1 MSDNNMDNFQ
11 QFIGYAR
18 YSRWRPELNR
28 REHWHET
35 VRRLTDWWMER
46 AELTGKEAEELY
58 DYTYNLKVFPSM
70 RTLYTA
76 GPALDRDHM
85 SAFNCTAQSIDH
97 PAAFSEMLYVLMVG
111 AGAGFSVERDEINKL
126 PVVAESFHPTETTIH
141 VHDSRIGWCKG
152 LKQLIAMLYE
162 GEIPK
167 YDLSALRPAG
177 AVLKTFGGRSSGPE
191 PLARLFDHCIEV
203 WKQAAGRRLNSQ
215 EVHSVCCM
223 IGEVVVCGGVRR
235 SSLISLGNL
244 SDDRHRRLKVGEW
257 WHANPHF
264 RMANNSAV
272 FTDKPE
278 FVAFQ
283 AEMQSLY
290 DSKCGERG
298 ILNRQA
304 VQKKAEEIGRDHEH
318 KFLTNPCGEISL
330 RNGQACNLSSVIIRP
345 DDTLDSLKD
354 KVRVA
359 TIYGTLQSSLTEFRF
374 LRKKWQDNCEQEA
387 LLGVSLTGICDHPV
401 MSGKKGE
408 KVLIEWLTELRKH
421 AREVNKKWAK
431 RLGINPSAAITCIK
445 PEGTSSLLNSTS
457 SGIHP
462 RYARYVKRTVR
473 QANTD
478 PLTAF
483 LKDQGVPNEP
493 CDMDPYGT
501 TIFSFPLESPK
512 ESLTTDDVGTVDQL
526 KLGAI
531 YNNHWADHQVSMT
544 VYYDDSSWY
553 PMVDYMWTH
562 WDQMTGVS
570 FLPKFEGNT
579 FSQAPLNAIDRET
592 YLRLKKEQPV
602 IDWSKLAEFE
612 AGEDFTEA
620 GNQSACEGD
629 KCEIS

>member
-1 MSDNNMDNFQ
+1 LSNEMDNFQ

-18 YSRWRPELNR
+18 YSRWRPELDGGR
-28 REHWHET
+28 REHWNET
-35 VRRLTDWWMER
+35 VRRLTDWWKDR
-46 AELTGKEAEELY
+46 AGLTEKEAEELY

-85 SAFNCTAQSIDH
+85 SAFNCTAQAIDH
-97 PAAFSEMLYVLMVG
+97 PAAFSELLYILMVG
-111 AGAGFSVERDEINKL
+111 AGGGFSVERDQINKL
-126 PVVAESFHPTETTIH
+126 PEVAESFHPTDTTIV

-167 YDLSALRPAG
+167 YDLSLLRPAG

-191 PLARLFDHCIEV
+191 PLAKLFDHCIEV
-203 WKQAAGRRLNSQ
+203 FQGAAGRKLNSQ
-215 EVHSVCCM
+215 EIHSLCCM
-223 IGEVVVCGGVRR
+223 VGEVTVCGGVRR

-244 SDDRHRRLKVGEW
+244 SDNRHRRLKVGEW
-257 WHANPHF
+257 WHENPHF

-272 FTDKPE
+272 FTSKPE
-278 FVAFQ
+278 FEDFQ

-298 ILNRQA
+298 ILNREA
-304 VQKKAEEIGRDHEH
+304 VKRKAWSIGRDDTPD
-318 KFLTNPCGEISL
+318 FLTNPCGEISL

-345 DDTLDSLKD
+345 DDTLETLKD

-359 TIYGTLQSSLTEFRF
+359 TIYGTLQASLTNFRF
-374 LRKKWQDNCEQEA
+374 LRAKWRNNCEEEA

-401 MSGKKGE
+401 MSGRKGE
-408 KVLIEWLTELRKH
+408 EQLIEWLTDLRKY
-421 AREVNKKWAK
+421 AREVNRKWAK

-445 PEGTSSLLNSTS
+445 PEGTSSLLNGTS

-462 RYARYVKRTVR
+462 RYAKWVLRTVR

-493 CDMDPYGT
+493 CNMDPHGT

-512 ESLTTDDVGTVDQL
+512 GAIVSDEMDAIEQL
-526 KLGAI
+526 KLGTI
-531 YNNHWADHQVSMT
+531 YNTHWADHQVSMT
-544 VYYDDSSWY
+544 VYYTDSNWFR
-553 PMVDYMWTH
+553 MCDYMWSH

-570 FLPKFEGNT
+570 FLPQFEHA
-579 FSQAPLNAIDRET
+579 FDQAPYTAIDRET
-592 YLRLKKEQPV
+592 YLKLKKQQPV
-602 IDWSKLAEFE
+602 IDWEKLAEFE

-620 GNQSACEGD
+620 GQQSACEGD
-629 KCEIS
+629 KCAL

>member
-1 MSDNNMDNFQ
+1 MDNFQ

-28 REHWHET
+28 REHFDET
-35 VRRLTDWWMER
+35 VRRLTDWWKER
-46 AELTGKEAEELY
+46 AELTDKEAEELY

-76 GPALDRDHM
+76 GPALDRDEM
-85 SAFNCTAQSIDH
+85 AAFNCTAQAIDH
-97 PAAFSEMLYVLMVG
+97 PAAFSELLYVLMVG
-111 AGAGFSVERDEINKL
+111 AGGGFSVERDQINKL
-126 PVVAESFHPTETTIH
+126 PDVAEEFHPTDTTIV

-152 LKQLIAMLYE
+152 LKQLIAMLYQ

-167 YDLSALRPAG
+167 YDLSLLRPAG
-177 AVLKTFGGRSSGPE
+177 AMLKTFGGRSSGPE
-191 PLARLFDHCIEV
+191 PLAKLFDHCIEV
-203 WKQAAGRRLNSQ
+203 FQGAAGRKLHSQ
-215 EVHSVCCM
+215 EVHSICCM

-244 SDDRHRRLKVGEW
+244 SDNRHRRLKVGEW
-257 WHANPHF
+257 WHENPHY

-272 FTDKPE
+272 FTSKPE
-278 FVAFQ
+278 FEDFQ

-298 ILNRQA
+298 ILNREA
-304 VQKKAEEIGRDHEH
+304 VKRKAWSIGRDDTPD
-318 KFLTNPCGEISL
+318 FLTNPCGEISL

-345 DDTLDSLKD
+345 DDTLETLKD

-359 TIYGTLQSSLTEFRF
+359 TIYGTLQASLTNFRF
-374 LRKKWQDNCEQEA
+374 LRAKWRQNCEEEA

-401 MSGKKGE
+401 MSGRKGDE
-408 KVLIEWLTELRKH
+408 QLIEWLTELRKH
-421 AREVNKKWAK
+421 ARDVNKKWAK

-445 PEGTSSLLNSTS
+445 PEGTSSLLNGTS

-462 RYARYVKRTVR
+462 RYAPYVLRTVR

-493 CDMDPYGT
+493 CNMDPHGT

-512 ESLTTDDVGTVDQL
+512 NAIVADDMDAIDQL
-526 KLGAI
+526 KLGTI
-531 YNNHWADHQVSMT
+531 YNTHWADHQVSMT
-544 VYYDDSSWY
+544 VYYKDLNWFA
-553 PMVDYMWTH
+553 MCDYMWSH

-570 FLPKFEGNT
+570 FLPHFEHT
-579 FSQAPLNAIDRET
+579 FDQAPYTAIDRET
-592 YLRLKKEQPV
+592 YLKLKKQQPV

-620 GNQSACEGD
+620 GQQSACEGD
-629 KCEIS
+629 KCAL

>member
-1 MSDNNMDNFQ
+1 MSEMDNFQ

-35 VRRLTDWWMER
+35 VRRLTDWWRDRGSITE
-46 AELTGKEAEELY
+46 KEAEELFE
-58 DYTYNLKVFPSM
+58 YTSQLKVFPSM

-85 SAFNCTAQSIDH
+85 SAFNCTAQAIDH
-97 PAAFSEMLYVLMVG
+97 PAAFSELLYVLMVG
-111 AGAGFSVERDEINKL
+111 AGGGFSVERDQINKL
-126 PVVAESFHPTETTIH
+126 PEVAESFHPTDTTIV

-167 YDLSALRPAG
+167 YDLSGLRPAG
-177 AVLKTFGGRSSGPE
+177 SILKTFGGRSSGPE
-191 PLARLFDHCIEV
+191 PLAKLFDFCIEV
-203 WKQAAGRRLNSQ
+203 FQGSAGRKLNSQ
-215 EVHSVCCM
+215 EVHDICCM

-244 SDDRHRRLKVGEW
+244 SDNRHRRLKQGEW
-257 WHANPHF
+257 WHENPQR

-272 FTDKPE
+272 FTSKPE
-278 FVAFQ
+278 FEDFQ
-283 AEMQSLY
+283 AELQSLY

-298 ILNRQA
+298 ILNREA
-304 VQKKAEEIGRDHEH
+304 VKKKAEKIGRDSTPD
-318 KFLTNPCGEISL
+318 FLTNPCGEISL

-345 DDTLDSLKD
+345 DDTLDDLRE

-359 TIYGTLQSSLTEFRF
+359 TIYGTLQASLTNFRF
-374 LRKKWQDNCEQEA
+374 LRAKWKHNCEEEA

-401 MSGKKGE
+401 MSGKEGDTK
-408 KVLIEWLTELRKH
+408 LISWLTILREH

-445 PEGTSSLLNSTS
+445 PEGTSSLLNGTS

-462 RYARYVKRTVR
+462 RYSRYVLRTVR

-478 PLTAF
+478 PLTSF

-493 CDMDPYGT
+493 CNMDPHGT

-512 ESLTTDDVGTVDQL
+512 EAIVTDDMDAIDQL
-526 KLGAI
+526 KLGTI
-531 YNNHWADHQVSMT
+531 YNTHWCDHQVSMT
-544 VYYDDSSWY
+544 VYYRDDNWFR
-553 PMVDYMWTH
+553 MCDYMWSH

-570 FLPKFEGNT
+570 FLPQLEHTFE
-579 FSQAPLNAIDRET
+579 QAPYTAIDRQT
-592 YLRLKKEQPV
+592 YLKLKKQQPV
-602 IDWSKLAEFE
+602 IDWSKLADFE

-620 GNQSACEGD
+620 GQQSACEGD
-629 KCEIS
+629 KCAL

>member
-1 MSDNNMDNFQ
+1 MSEMDNFQ

-28 REHWHET
+28 REHWDET
-35 VRRLTDWWMER
+35 VRRLTDWWMEK
-46 AELTGKEAEELY
+46 ANLTAKEAEELY

-76 GPALDRDHM
+76 GPALDRDAM
-85 SAFNCTAQSIDH
+85 SAFNCTAQAIDH
-97 PAAFSEMLYVLMVG
+97 PAAFSELLYVLMVG
-111 AGAGFSVERDEINKL
+111 AGGGFSVERDQINKL
-126 PVVAESFHPTETTIH
+126 PDVAESFHPTDTTIV

-167 YDLSALRPAG
+167 YDLSLLRPAG

-191 PLARLFDHCIEV
+191 PLAKLFDHCIEV
-203 WKQAAGRRLNSQ
+203 FQGAAGRKLNSH
-215 EVHSVCCM
+215 EVHSICCM

-244 SDDRHRRLKVGEW
+244 SDNRHRRLKVGEW
-257 WHANPHF
+257 WHENPHF

-272 FTDKPE
+272 FTSKPE
-278 FVAFQ
+278 FEDFQ

-298 ILNRQA
+298 ILNREA
-304 VQKKAEEIGRDHEH
+304 VKKKAEEIGRDPSPD
-318 KFLTNPCGEISL
+318 FLTNPCGEISL

-345 DDTLDSLKD
+345 DDTIADLLE

-359 TIYGTLQSSLTEFRF
+359 TIYGTLQSSLTDFRF
-374 LRKKWQDNCEQEA
+374 LRAKWRHNCEEEA

-401 MSGKKGE
+401 MSGKEGE
-408 KVLIEWLTELRKH
+408 AKLISWLTSLRKH

-462 RYARYVKRTVR
+462 RFARYVLRTVR

-493 CDMDPYGT
+493 CNMDPHGT
-501 TIFSFPLESPK
+501 TIFSFALESPK
-512 ESLTTDDVGTVDQL
+512 EAIVADDMDAIDQL
-526 KLGAI
+526 KLGTI
-531 YNNHWADHQVSMT
+531 YNTHWADHQVSMT
-544 VYYDDSSWY
+544 VYYKDSNWFR
-553 PMVDYMWTH
+553 MCDYMWQH

-570 FLPKFEGNT
+570 FLPQLDHTFE
-579 FSQAPLNAIDRET
+579 QAPYTAIDRQT
-592 YLRLKKEQPV
+592 FLKLKKQQPV

-620 GNQSACEGD
+620 GQQSACEGD
-629 KCEIS
+629 KCAL